1 MEAIQIA
8 LVDDHRLFRSGIAS
22 LINNF
27 KGFNMLFEASNGE
40 EMVRKISSKLKPD
53 IVLLDI
59 HMPVMDGASTALWLK
74 KNCPEIR
81 IIVLS
86 MLEDSEKVL
95 TMLKFGAKGYLLKD
109 SEPKEFEQAL
119 QKVSVGEVYYPEF
132 VTRLLINS
140 FNEQIDQITLQMRE
154 LEFLKLAASE
164 LTYKEI
170 AIQMCISIRTVDGYR
185 DQLFEKLGVKSRIGM
200 VLYGIKNKLI
210 EL

>member
-1 MEAIQIA
+1 MENIQIA
-8 LVDDHRLFRSGIAS
+8 LVDDHRLFRSGITS
-22 LINNF
+22 LINQF
-27 KGFNMLFEASNGE
+27 KGFNILFEASNGE
-40 EMVRKISSKLKPD
+40 EMIRKISSRLKPD

-59 HMPVMDGASTALWLK
+59 HMPVMDGAATALWLK
-74 KNCPEIR
+74 ENYPEIR
-81 IIVLS
+81 IVVLS
-86 MLEDSEKVL
+86 MLEDPEKVL

-109 SEPKEFEQAL
+109 SEPYEFEQAL

-140 FNEQIDQITLQMRE
+140 FNETLDTITLQIRE

-170 AIQMCISIRTVDGYR
+170 ATQMCISIRTVDGYR
-185 DQLFEKLGVKSRIGM
+185 DHLFEKLGVKSRIGL
-200 VLYGIKNKLI
+200 VLYAIKNKLI